1 MADRP
6 HPSSIAGGP
15 YDGTTFSYIPGPTLN
30 IDPSLATL
38 NVLASPFSTR

>member
-15 YDGTTFSYIPGPTLN
+15 CAGTTFSYIPGPA
-30 IDPSLATL
+30 SLRVPAIH
-38 NVLASPFSTR
+38 R

>member
-15 YDGTTFSYIPGPTLN
+15 YDARKGARCAGREARGMVS
-30 IDPSLATL
+30 S
-38 NVLASPFSTR
+38 